1 MLKISFEAHSNDLN
15 GYMPVQFY
23 FRVAP
28 ISQYDVSGSD
38 STVFSPR
45 SALEPFLDPS
55 NGVKNVSKNSI
66 FDPIYL
72 VKNYTFLVTSKIF
85 SPPPRGMFRILL
97 KNSVYEEKRVL
108 VFLDRVRNN

>member
-1 MLKISFEAHSNDLN
+1 MLIIGFEAHSDDLN
-15 GYMPVQFY
+15 GYMPVHFY

-28 ISQYDVSGSD
+28 IFQYDVSGPHY
-38 STVFSPR
+38 TLFSLR

-85 SPPPRGMFRILL
+85 TPLEVCSEYFWKILYMR
-97 KNSVYEEKRVL
+97 KN
-108 VFLDRVRNN
+108 VF